1 MRSFKDLLIRALR
14 LVYRGVTRKK
24 FPRPDCECDRQVAND
39 MIYDMLATN
48 KPCMIARI
56 GAMESNCAINYMM
69 VNSNTPQWRKWWEY
83 ISGNTTTPW
92 WNANVIN
99 ALHNNAGVFPSTID
113 SAERFAE
120 RYLEDIPLIDMLA
133 CFQYYEKFMP
143 LRQDI
148 QKVQLETLYPFFV
161 ERPWTR
167 ILKGKRVL
175 VVHPFEQTIKQQYAK
190 RNLLFDN
197 TDVLPDFELITL
209 KAVQTIAGNMTEYK
223 DWFGALHYME
233 NRIDNIDFDIA
244 IIGCGAYGLPLAAH
258 IKRNGGKAVHM
269 GGGLQLLFGILGNRW
284 VKEYPQISPWLYLPG
299 KDIDIDYT
307 PLFNEH
313 WCYPLPEDTPNNTK
327 AVEGAC
333 YWK

>member
-1 MRSFKDLLIRALR
+1 MGKS
-14 LVYRGVTRKK
+14 
-24 FPRPDCECDRQVAND
+24 FPRPNCECDRQKAND
-39 MIYDMLATN
+39 KIHELLSSDNA
-48 KPCMIARI
+48 CMIARF
-56 GAMESNCAINYMM
+56 GTTELNCINNYLC
-69 VNSNTPQWRKWWEY
+69 VHSTKPYLQKCFDF
-83 ISGNTTTPW
+83 IIDDTHTPW
-92 WNANVIN
+92 WNREHFHTMNICS
-99 ALHNNAGVFPSTID
+99 GIFPESQQI
-113 SAERFAE
+113 AERFAE

-133 CFQYYEKFMP
+133 CFQYYEKYMP

-299 KDIDIDYT
+299 VEINIDYT
-307 PLFNEH
+307 SMFNEN
-313 WCYPLPEDTPNNTK
+313 WCYPLEADTPCNSK
-327 AVEGAC
+327 LVEGAC

>member
-113 SAERFAE
+113 SAERFAIL
-120 RYLEDIPLIDMLA
+120 YLDDVCEIDILA
-133 CFQYYEKFMP
+133 CNRCPSSVAQRFLLHPVYTYSHKCPQEQFN
-143 LRQDI
+143 I
-148 QKVQLETLYPFFV
+148 ITF
-161 ERPWTR
+161 T
-167 ILKGKRVL
+167 VL
-175 VVHPFEQTIKQQYAK
+175 
-190 RNLLFDN
+190 L
-197 TDVLPDFELITL
+197 
-209 KAVQTIAGNMTEYK
+209 
-223 DWFGALHYME
+223 
-233 NRIDNIDFDIA
+233 
-244 IIGCGAYGLPLAAH
+244 
-258 IKRNGGKAVHM
+258 
-269 GGGLQLLFGILGNRW
+269 
-284 VKEYPQISPWLYLPG
+284 
-299 KDIDIDYT
+299 
-307 PLFNEH
+307 
-313 WCYPLPEDTPNNTK
+313 
-327 AVEGAC
+327 
-333 YWK
+333 